1 MGIYSVVRRPIST
14 RSILISAL
22 KRFLDRAFV
31 VSHTT
36 RPRAYTGI
44 GRDTA
49 DMAIPVTHEVLSVGD
64 ILCGLFRLMET
75 HVGLQSI
82 KTALSIFCKII

>member
-1 MGIYSVVRRPIST
+1 MGV
-14 RSILISAL
+14 RSILISAF
-22 KRFLDRAFV
+22 KRFLDRAFE

-49 DMAIPVTHEVLSVGD
+49 DMAIPVTHEFLSVGD
-64 ILCGLFRLMET
+64 VLCGLFRFMAT